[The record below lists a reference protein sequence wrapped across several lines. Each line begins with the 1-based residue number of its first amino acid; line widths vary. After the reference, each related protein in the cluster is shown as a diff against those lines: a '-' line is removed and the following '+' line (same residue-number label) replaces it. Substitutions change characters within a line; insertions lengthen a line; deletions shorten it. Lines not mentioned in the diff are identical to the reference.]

1 MPLTTSTMMVCMLT
15 STGALCL
22 GPPTNV
28 AGQALNSTAV
38 QLTWDAPT
46 NSGGMQ
52 VTAYIVT
59 YQLGGDLFLHNQTFS
74 SIVGNLEPGIEYTFS
89 VSAQSSQG
97 RCAMANITVTTPG
110 RQPSRSDIFDVQCL
124 HNKVCSIAIICSR
137 HVHQSMLI

>member
-1 MPLTTSTMMVCMLT
+1 MMVCMLT

-38 QLTWDAPT
+38 QLTWDAPA
-46 NSGGMQ
+46 NSGGME
-52 VTAYIVT
+52 VTAYVVS
-59 YQLGGDLFLHNQTFS
+59 YQLVDDIFLRDQTFS
-74 SIVGNLEPGIEYTFS
+74 FIVENLEPGIEYTFS

-97 RCAMANITVTTPG
+97 RCTMANITITTTG

-124 HNKVCSIAIICSR
+124 HNKVCMLNCHQLLKACPSIHAVI
-137 HVHQSMLI
+137 